1 MIFENLNQDD
11 YYPNWYKNENEEKIT
26 QWEATAMYLS
36 FKIIDVPEQ
45 KIPEFDHI
53 TPILLYNRLK
63 NLQKIPLSDF
73 KTKKEADNQRKAM
86 FANGYKG

>member
-11 YYPNWYKNENEEKIT
+11 YYPNWYENEEKIM

-53 TPILLYNRLK
+53 TPILLYNHLK

-73 KTKKEADNQRKAM
+73 KTKKEADAQRKAM

>member
-11 YYPNWYKNENEEKIT
+11 YYPNWYKNENKEKIM

-63 NLQKIPLSDF
+63 NLQKISLSDF